1 MHFICH
7 YYEKLQAV
15 SVMRNRKYLLIVRQ
29 EKVMFSMF
37 CIAQLLLRCAVK
49 ALLCIQVIT
58 VPDESSVQS
67 SSAPPLQKVQPRP
80 EIIEE
85 IMAQEQAVTGMY
97 IISFEY
103 SQFF

>member
-1 MHFICH
+1 
-7 YYEKLQAV
+7 
-15 SVMRNRKYLLIVRQ
+15 
-29 EKVMFSMF
+29 MFSMF
-37 CIAQLLLRCAVK
+37 CIAQLLLRCTVM

-80 EIIEE
+80 KVIEE

-97 IISFEY
+97 IISFKY
-103 SQFF
+103 TQFF